1 MDRDSPAK
9 LDAGALGL
17 GESVVMGVAGTAP
30 AFSLAATTATLVAA
44 VGMLA
49 PASLLYCGLIMF
61 GVTLSYQQLNKQH
74 PNAGACYTWVSE
86 IFHPVLGFFAGWTL
100 LVASAVFMV
109 SGTIPAATAT
119 LLLFDPAL
127 AERPP
132 VVTLVAAGWLLAV
145 SAVVLKGVKLTS
157 YTQVAMTLVEVG
169 VLAAIVLA
177 ALVRAPLPLAHPL
190 SLAWLS
196 PAGFTP
202 HLFANGALVALFFFW
217 GWDVTANLTEETRDP
232 EHAPGRGALLAMLIV
247 LVLFMAF
254 VIASLAVLSDQ
265 EIRRAGTNTVF
276 ALASR
281 LLPRPWDYLAV
292 LAVMLSTV
300 GTLETSILQFTR
312 TLYAKGRD
320 GLLHPRYA
328 ALHRTW
334 RTPWVATTALASFG
348 LLLLAL
354 SASFSSVSEI
364 IQDSVNAIGFQ
375 VAFYYGL
382 AGFACAWY
390 SLRHGA
396 RTPARLFLLVLWPAC
411 SAAFLWFIALYSM
424 PSFDLATR
432 VVASGGIVA
441 GAVPLWLNRR
451 RQLAGRTS
459 RQPRLGPEGK

>member
-1 MDRDSPAK
+1 MDRNSPAT

-30 AFSLAATTATLVAA
+30 AFSLAATTATLVAT
-44 VGMLA
+44 VGGLA

-61 GVTLSYQQLNKQH
+61 GVTLSYQQLNRLQ
-74 PNAGACYTWVSE
+74 PSAGACYTWVCE
-86 IFHPVLGFFAGWTL
+86 IFHPALGFFAGWTL

-145 SAVVLKGVKLTS
+145 SVIVVKGVKLTS

-177 ALVRAPLPLAHPL
+177 ALLRAPLPLAHPP
-190 SLAWLS
+190 SLAMLS
-196 PAGFTP
+196 PFGFTP
-202 HLFANGALVALFFFW
+202 QLFANGALVALFFFW

-232 EHAPGRGALLAMLIV
+232 AHAPGRGALMAMVIV
-247 LVLFMAF
+247 LALFMTF
-254 VIASLAVLSDQ
+254 VIASQAVLSDQ
-265 EIRRAGTNTVF
+265 EIRRAGTNVVF

-281 LLPRPWDYLAV
+281 LFPRPWDYLAV

-328 ALHRTW
+328 ELHRTW
-334 RTPWVATTALASFG
+334 RTPWVATAVIASFG

-354 SASFSSVSEI
+354 SARFNSVGQI

-382 AGFACAWY
+382 AGFACAWHC
-390 SLRHGA
+390 RRGA
-396 RTPARLFLLVLWPAC
+396 ARAPVRLLLLVLWPAC
-411 SAAFLWFIALYSM
+411 SATFLWFIGLYSI
-424 PSFDLATR
+424 PSFDPATR
-432 VVASGGIVA
+432 VVALGGIA
-441 GAVPLWLNRR
+441 IGAVPLWLNRR
-451 RQLAGRTS
+451 RRLAARGALRA
-459 RQPRLGPEGK
+459 PGP

>member
-1 MDRDSPAK
+1 MDRESPAT

-17 GESVVMGVAGTAP
+17 GESVIMGVAGTAP
-30 AFSLAATTATLVAA
+30 AFSLAATTATLVAT
-44 VGMLA
+44 VGALA

-61 GVTLSYQQLNKQH
+61 GVTLSYQQLNRLQ
-74 PNAGACYTWVSE
+74 PSAGACYTWVSE

-119 LLLFDPAL
+119 LLLFDPVL

-145 SAVVLKGVKLTS
+145 SVVVIKGIKLTS
-157 YTQVAMTLVEVG
+157 YTQVAMTLVELG
-169 VLAAIVLA
+169 VLAAIVFA
-177 ALVRAPLPLAHPL
+177 ALMRAPRPLAHPL
-190 SLAWLS
+190 S
-196 PAGFTP
+196 PAMLWPSGFTP
-202 HLFANGALVALFFFW
+202 QLFANGALVALFFFW

-232 EHAPGRGALLAMLIV
+232 AHAPGRGALTAMVIV
-247 LVLFMAF
+247 LALFMTF
-254 VIASLAVLSDQ
+254 VIACQAVLSDQ
-265 EIRRAGTNTVF
+265 EIRSAGTNIVF
-276 ALASR
+276 ALATR
-281 LLPRPWDYLAV
+281 LFPQPWNYLAV

-328 ALHRTW
+328 ELHRTW
-334 RTPWVATTALASFG
+334 RTPWVATAVIASFG

-354 SASFSSVSEI
+354 SAYVNSVGQI

-382 AGFACAWY
+382 AGFACAWHC
-390 SLRHGA
+390 RRGA
-396 RTPARLFLLVLWPAC
+396 ARAPGKLLLLVLWPAC
-411 SAAFLWFIALYSM
+411 SAAFLWFIGLYSI

-432 VVASGGIVA
+432 VVALGGIA
-441 GAVPLWLNRR
+441 LGAVPLWLNRR
-451 RQLAGRTS
+451 RRLAGRTALRAPGS
-459 RQPRLGPEGK
+459 